1 MILANPAKQFP
12 SLNAYLNASKEP
24 APVAKFMWPAVL
36 TAGGAIAGASGVS
49 LLARIGDPAQLI
61 PIIIGFGG
69 MAIGIWRLLV
79 TYQSLPRPTRRELDA
94 NKAAGVLRK
103 LIEAR
108 RLHRDLDSGTLI
120 LLEESAHAWGRIHAA
135 LGSGYWATDGAPASI
150 QTARNQVRAA
160 ADSGMEEILAMYVH
174 HLPGDVG
181 SRHAMDYVQEALE
194 SFTGKGS
201 RDTSGPPPVFY
212 AARDIGEKLRSLAQE
227 SENLATRT
235 HIEQASA
242 SRSELDAALG
252 ELRLLKA
259 AEDELRQQA

>member
-1 MILANPAKQFP
+1 M
-12 SLNAYLNASKEP
+12 
-24 APVAKFMWPAVL
+24 AKFMWPAVL

-49 LLARIGDPAQLI
+49 LFARIGDPAQLI

-94 NKAAGVLRK
+94 RKAADSLRK
-103 LIEAR
+103 LIESR

-135 LGSGYWATDGAPASI
+135 LGSGYWANDAVPASV

-160 ADSGMEEILAMYVH
+160 ADAGMEEILSMYVH

-181 SRHAMDYVQEALE
+181 SRHALDYVQEALE

-201 RDTSGPPPVFY
+201 RDVSGPPPVFY
-212 AARDIGEKLRSLAQE
+212 AARDVAEKLRILAQE
-227 SENLATRT
+227 AENLATRT
-235 HIEQASA
+235 HIEQATG
-242 SRSELDAALG
+242 SRSELDAALS